1 MYDDVT
7 DRMVAEM
14 ALHESEERYRTLFN
28 RLPIG
33 LYRITTNG
41 KVIDA
46 NPALVRMLKFP
57 SIELLMSVNLN
68 EQYLNAQVR
77 KEWQERI
84 EKDDFIRG
92 FETKWKCYDGS
103 FVWISESARI
113 VKNKD
118 GKLLYYEGSVED
130 ITQRRQDEERIKA
143 ALVEKEVLL
152 KEVHHRVK
160 NNLQI
165 MSSLLDLQA
174 DQVREEEALNTIK
187 ESQNRIRTIALVH
200 DGLYHSDDLAKIDFS
215 EYLHG
220 LVDNLLRSYKVSL
233 NLIHTLIDVKS
244 VYLNVDKA
252 IPCGLIINEL
262 VSNSLKYAFPN
273 GKIGE
278 IRIVFT
284 KDGENSRNG
293 HSEYTMI
300 VSDNGVGLPVDFDVK
315 NCRSLGLTLVHTLIK
330 QLRGNV
336 DMCRDEGTRFNIKFT
351 A

>member
-1 MYDDVT
+1 MT
-7 DRMVAEM
+7 
-14 ALHESEERYRTLFN
+14 
-28 RLPIG
+28 
-33 LYRITTNG
+33 
-41 KVIDA
+41 
-46 NPALVRMLKFP
+46 VRN
-57 SIELLMSVNLN
+57 I
-68 EQYLNAQVR
+68 
-77 KEWQERI
+77 
-84 EKDDFIRG
+84 DFIVEN
-92 FETKWKCYDGS
+92 FQDITETKK
-103 FVWISESARI
+103 A
-113 VKNKD
+113 
-118 GKLLYYEGSVED
+118 
-130 ITQRRQDEERIKA
+130 EEQLTLSLK
-143 ALVEKEVLL
+143 EKHVLL
-152 KEVHHRVK
+152 QEIHHRVK